1 MACVREPHTV
11 RRDRETA
18 RERSRGESNPARAR
32 ESGETRE
39 MVRRESAC
47 FLVVKYSN
55 TCPPTGWRAAGRQ
68 RRALHLQRGAQARAG
83 GRSSLPPLVR
93 GGRGA
98 VALAIAVGVASWF
111 AASPQGL
118 CGTGCTPLLCPPLPH
133 ARVSVFCALWVC
145 VLLLLLLLL
154 LLLFRRPRRRRGV
167 RGRRGR
173 RRVPRPVRRVRV
185 LVLEHDGED
194 LAGLLAR
201 RNGDLDPVPAGRAE
215 TKIVC
220 AEEAVVSGIAK
231 V

>member
-1 MACVREPHTV
+1 MCARAAHGAE
-11 RRDRETA
+11 RDS
-18 RERSRGESNPARAR
+18 ERGPDTRGESNPASAR
-32 ESGETRE
+32 EWRDPRDGAARE
-39 MVRRESAC
+39 RVFSCCKILKHMPSNRVARGGPAAPSAA
-47 FLVVKYSN
+47 
-55 TCPPTGWRAAGRQ
+55 PAAWRA
-68 RRALHLQRGAQARAG
+68 HPGARG

-154 LLLFRRPRRRRGV
+154 LLFRRSWRRRGV

-173 RRVPRPVRRVRV
+173 RREPRPVRGVRV
-185 LVLEHDGED
+185 LVLEHHGKE
-194 LAGLLAR
+194 LARLLPR
-201 RNGDLDPVPAGRAE
+201 RNGHLDPVPAGWADEDGVRR
-215 TKIVC
+215 
-220 AEEAVVSGIAK
+220 
-231 V
+231 